1 MSEEKKCMKNE
12 LCEGVKELSME
23 DLEQVSGG
31 HAMGPNVSGVI
42 DQAIAQSDMISVLD
56 GIN

>member
-23 DLEQVSGG
+23 DLAQVTGG
-31 HAMGPNVSGVI
+31 AKVR
-42 DQAIAQSDMISVLD
+42 QAIEVFEGVVAANNTAEF
-56 GIN
+56 GANK